1 MVTKNII
8 LFDHLGMGSDPTT
21 LIVMDTW
28 NHNDFVRMNYILNEF
43 DNTQY
48 NVYSLIKSA
57 KTLWKVLNKKD
68 KNENDGMK
76 KFTVNYLMDF
86 KMVESR
92 TIITQVQKF
101 QLILWYS

>member
-1 MVTKNII
+1 MITKNII

-21 LIVMDTW
+21 LIVVDTW

-43 DNTQY
+43 DNTLY
-48 NVYSLIKSA
+48 NVYSLIKST
-57 KTLWKVLNKKD
+57 KTQWKVLNKKD
-68 KNENDGMK
+68 KNKDAGIK
-76 KFTVNYLMDF
+76 KFIVNNFMDF